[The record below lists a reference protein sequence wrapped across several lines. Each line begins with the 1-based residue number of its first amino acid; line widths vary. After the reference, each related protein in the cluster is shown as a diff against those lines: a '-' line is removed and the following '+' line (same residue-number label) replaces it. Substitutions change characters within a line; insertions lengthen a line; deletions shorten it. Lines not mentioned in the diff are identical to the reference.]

1 MPGQALHIYDRDD
14 LTTKVKIMGK
24 GFKYLLVA
32 IFVVSLAGCKFS
44 PVKKRVS
51 NEDTAAAAALAAK
64 QQQQKQKESEPGA
77 QDQRYG
83 AEMGG
88 SFVGRE
94 LENPNGPLAKR
105 VFYFSLDSSSLSADD
120 REVISAHAN
129 YLSAHPKV
137 TVELEGNTDERGSR
151 EYNIALGER
160 RAKAVEQLLLVQGV
174 SKLQVQVISFGEER
188 PVALGHDEAAWRL
201 NRRVELLYSGY

>member
-1 MPGQALHIYDRDD
+1 
-14 LTTKVKIMGK
+14 MGK
-24 GFKYLLVA
+24 GFKYLLIA

-51 NEDTAAAAALAAK
+51 DEDAAALAAK
-64 QQQQKQKESEPGA
+64 QQKQKEAEKNVK
-77 QDQRYG
+77 DQRYG

-88 SFVGRE
+88 SFAGRE
-94 LENPNGPLAKR
+94 LEDPNSPLAKR
-105 VFYFSLDSSSLSADD
+105 VFYFGLDSSSLSPED
-120 REVISAHAN
+120 RNVIAAHAA

-137 TVELEGNTDERGSR
+137 TVVLEGNTDERGSR

-174 SKLQVQVISFGEER
+174 PQSQMQVISFGEER

>member
-1 MPGQALHIYDRDD
+1 
-14 LTTKVKIMGK
+14 MGK
-24 GFKYLLVA
+24 GFKYLLIA

-51 NEDTAAAAALAAK
+51 DEDAAALAAE
-64 QQQQKQKESEPGA
+64 QQKQKEGETGA

-83 AEMGG
+83 AEMGD

-94 LENPNGPLAKR
+94 LEDPNGPLAKR
-105 VFYFSLDSSSLSADD
+105 VFYFGLDSSSLSADD
-120 REVISAHAN
+120 REVIAAHAK

-137 TVELEGNTDERGSR
+137 TVVLEGHTDERGSR

-160 RAKAVEQLLLVQGV
+160 RARAVEQLLLVQGV
-174 SKLQVQVISFGEER
+174 SPSQVQLISFGEER
-188 PVALGHDEAAWRL
+188 PVALDHNEAAWRL
-201 NRRVELLYSGY
+201 NRRVEFLYSGY